1 MTMKSTMISGILV
14 SGFLMVSNAWSED
27 LFYSATVTGPEYFSW
42 DHVDGW
48 VVYNSSG
55 RLHGLL
61 PTTNDNVRINATT
74 PTAEKGNALTVTN
87 GVFAECNMFAA
98 GDQNYPGT
106 AWFRLDGGSLTCNTH
121 FVVGRY
127 YPGLATLESG
137 TLYGKGDFYIGSQ
150 SGSSGTVTN
159 NGTTINLN
167 NIIFANYAAT
177 LAEFAQNGG
186 ITTGRMDV
194 TIGNRGAA
202 MATVNGGILSA
213 DKTCYVGRE
222 AGSRGTLVLND
233 GLISSQTS
241 VFGHSGEGLAVLSGG
256 VLDMVADL
264 RIGNMAGGAGTV
276 TNTGSEVTAN
286 NILIAYTEGAAGR
299 LIHSGGSLTA
309 RAQMQVGR
317 QAGIGEFEADAP
329 FTVTNS
335 MIIGTVAAS
344 GSTIPGTGTVVMAE
358 NAVGT
363 IGEFVRVNNGD
374 LFMRGGTFHLQ
385 NTGNP
390 NRTNLFVRTGES
402 SSARISGWGVFT
414 NVNDGI
420 TLRMLNNGQV
430 IADGVGVE
438 RDLNMNLIAVVNTEF
453 ANGPDGING
462 WYAVN
467 KGRLIYPRSMTVAF
481 PANTPTT
488 ACSGDLHNKTVPGLV
503 NSLSVTMTYA
513 SANTRAIRTHLYAPD
528 RTDTPQGFPDSLI
541 PVGIWRVGSFDTNK
555 LTPSPV
561 SFIACTPTFRYDQT
575 KLTPKTSR
583 LRLYRHDGNAWIKI
597 GDCIPDDTR
606 LISAAAS
613 LTPLTGEDFNIGWFA
628 VMAVEQN
635 GTLFSIQ

>member
-14 SGFLMVSNAWSED
+14 SGFLMVSNAWSEE
-27 LFYSATVTGPEYFSW
+27 LFYSAPVTGPEYFSW

-55 RLHGLL
+55 RLHGQL

-87 GVFAECNMFAA
+87 GVFAECALFTSGYQSYA
-98 GDQNYPGT
+98 GS
-106 AWFRLDGGSLTCNTH
+106 AWFRLDGGSLTSQTY
-121 FVVGRY
+121 FATGQKFT
-127 YPGLATLESG
+127 GLTTLVSG
-137 TLYGKGDFYIGSQ
+137 TLYGGGDFYAGYEA
-150 SGSSGTVTN
+150 GGYGTVTN
-159 NGTTINLN
+159 DDAEVN
-167 NIIFANYAAT
+167 FASVKLGNAANSYG
-177 LAEFAQNGG
+177 AYVQNGG
-186 ITTGRMDV
+186 SITSRNEIIVGRV
-194 TIGNRGAA
+194 SR
-202 MATVNGGILSA
+202 ATATLNGGTFGARTDLIVGHAAEGNGTLTNNGVAVTASHI
-213 DKTCYVGRE
+213 YVGY
-222 AGSRGTLVLND
+222 
-233 GLISSQTS
+233 
-241 VFGHSGEGLAVLSGG
+241 
-256 VLDMVADL
+256 
-264 RIGNMAGGAGTV
+264 
-276 TNTGSEVTAN
+276 TAK
-286 NILIAYTEGAAGR
+286 ASGR
-299 LIHSGGSLTA
+299 LVHNSGSLTA
-309 RAQMQVGR
+309 AVQFQIGR
-317 QAGIGEFEADAP
+317 QAGVGVFEANAP
-329 FTVTNS
+329 FATTS
-335 MIIGTVAAS
+335 MIIGTIAAS

-363 IGEFVRVNNGD
+363 IGEFMRVNNGD
-374 LFMRGGTFHLQ
+374 LVMRGGTLHLQ
-385 NTGNP
+385 NVDNP

-453 ANGPDGING
+453 VNGSDGTNG

-528 RTDTPQGFPDSLI
+528 RTDIPQGLPDSLI

-583 LRLYRHDGNAWIKI
+583 LRLYRHDGNAWVKV

-606 LISAAAS
+606 LISTAAP